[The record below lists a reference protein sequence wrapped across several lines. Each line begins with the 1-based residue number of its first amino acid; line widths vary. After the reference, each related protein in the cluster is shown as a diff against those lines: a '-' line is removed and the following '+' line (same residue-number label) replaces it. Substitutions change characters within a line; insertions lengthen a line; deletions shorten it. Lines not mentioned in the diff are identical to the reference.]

1 MIHRDKE
8 LSYIQGNNWEGIEA
22 IIINKIVRRREA

>member
-8 LSYIQGNNWEGIEA
+8 LSYIQGNKWEGIEA
-22 IIINKIVRRREA
+22 ITIHKTVRCREP